1 MMNRFPL
8 LWDILEA
15 IIVILVLMAATAGV
29 MYACGFILSIF
40 VRWLIGA

>member
-1 MMNRFPL
+1 MRNRFPL

-15 IIVILVLMAATAGV
+15 IVVVLVLIAVTAGA
-29 MYACGFILSIF
+29 MYACGFILFIF